1 MMDGDKPRPEQ
12 TFFADPALDRM
23 FGWVV
28 ALSGEVFVLRDRMRC
43 LERLLTAKGVIP
55 AEALDR
61 YVPTPEEEAENRR
74 DRDAFVAG
82 LMENLL
88 GEQKSKGAP

>member
-1 MMDGDKPRPEQ
+1 MADEKPRPEQ

-43 LERLLTAKGVIP
+43 LERILADKGVM
-55 AEALDR
+55 AADALDR

-74 DRDAFVAG
+74 DRDAFVAA

-88 GEQKSKGAP
+88 GEQKSKGAA